1 MRFRDGTYTLAV
13 PSVTLALIVSEGPVS
28 LNAWLLTLG
37 KLTWIFPSTPSQW
50 SDSKKYPPF
59 KPNETPGEVVKML
72 NLVPEAGT
80 PRAVP
85 VPSMLVK
92 LCENTPPRSEPTYNS
107 AWLIGGPT
115 RSPISA
121 GTVSH

>member
-1 MRFRDGTYTLAV
+1 MRFRDGTYTWAV
-13 PSVTLALIVSEGPVS
+13 PSVTLALIVSEGPVP
-28 LNAWLLTLG
+28 LKAWLLILG
-37 KLTWIFPSTPSQW
+37 KLAWIFPSTPSQW

-59 KPNETPGEVVKML
+59 KPNEIPGEVFKSL

-80 PRAVP
+80 PKAVP

-92 LCENTPPRSEPTYNS
+92 LWENTPPRSEPTYHS
-107 AWLIGGPT
+107 AWPIGGPT
-115 RSPISA
+115 RIPSSA